1 MITFELNE
9 EERMLKKTAED
20 FAKVLRDGMRKWEE
34 KGLSSDIVEE
44 YRKVGF
50 GFVDI
55 PSEMGGHEAG
65 FFKKAIVLE
74 ELAWGCA
81 GATLRL
87 ELPSILLHL
96 IRFSDMEDDEKRKVV
111 DEITE
116 GYLNPIFGIYI
127 DLDGNIKEEKGR
139 FSGKAPSTL
148 GRRFEKFIL
157 VRGGELHFFGKESF
171 SKEEKKPLAFDAL
184 GITEVVLDGAVPY
197 LSCKLRDGGAY
208 FMSVVRFYLSCIG
221 AGILRASFEYASKY
235 AMEREAFGKKIAHHQ
250 GLSFILSDFSIA
262 VSSSELYA
270 WKAAYEL
277 DRYFCSSGEGA
288 ISSSSSSSSSSSDSS
303 TFPSYFFVSAD
314 SYIFVCDMAE
324 EYTVWGVQILG
335 GHGFVKDHPVEKWM
349 REGKALSL
357 LFGGKQNAQLDSE
370 AFLPTPEK

>member
-1 MITFELNE
+1 
-9 EERMLKKTAED
+9 MLKKTAED

-34 KGLSSDIVEE
+34 EGLSSDIVEE

-96 IRFSDMEDDEKRKVV
+96 IRFSDMKDDEKRKIAE
-111 DEITE
+111 EIT
-116 GYLNPIFGIYI
+116 GSYLAPIFGIYV
-127 DLDGNIKEEKGR
+127 DLDGSIEEKDGK
-139 FSGKAPSTL
+139 FSGKAPGTL
-148 GRRFEKFIL
+148 GKGFEKFIL

-171 SKEEKKPLAFDAL
+171 GKEEKKPLAFDAL

-277 DRYFCSSGEGA
+277 DRYFSSPSSHE
-288 ISSSSSSSSSSSDSS
+288 SSSYSSSTSSPGSPYSL
-303 TFPSYFFVSAD
+303 PSYFFVTAD
-314 SYIFVCDMAE
+314 SYVFVCDMAE
-324 EYTVWGVQILG
+324 EFTVWGVQVLG

-357 LFGGKQNAQLDSE
+357 LFGGKQNAQLDTE
-370 AFLPTPEK
+370 KFLLAEEK